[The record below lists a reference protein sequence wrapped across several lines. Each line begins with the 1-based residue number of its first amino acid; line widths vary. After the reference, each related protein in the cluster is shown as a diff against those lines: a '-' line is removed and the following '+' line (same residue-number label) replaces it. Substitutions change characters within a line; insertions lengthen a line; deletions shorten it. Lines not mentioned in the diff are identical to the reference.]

1 MHKEGNMLE
10 NATLWER
17 IRLWLSDF
25 DFMEKPLAFIEQMA
39 ERVSDAFGEFFSYVI
54 YMRYI
59 VYLFLLTILFVVAKI
74 LYKWISGLFKAS
86 FSPSSFSYRMKFWER
101 YQLEDEKRSLSDI
114 KEIIQSEEKVAFFRE
129 KVEQCRPMGDLL
141 AQIVSAVEQGM
152 NDADIVKMF
161 PSHYSLM
168 DILPLV
174 ETIRGFRDL
183 AAQKILNKKS
193 KDRRSYEKAL
203 NELSTGRPGKAIGLM
218 KKELINQ
225 QRVLFGLKNRL
236 LQQYARKEASR
247 LSLHLA
253 LLTGVYDTRLAD
265 KAFRRAMELNPKDSK
280 SRILFARFR
289 QRTFGSHDKVME
301 KTFMSLV
308 KGIDKTLQTYMIDY
322 AVQMVRKTEIKKRQ
336 EEVKNRIQDEK
347 ERFNAAVSVERLKV
361 QESLRLAR
369 LKSIAD
375 EVHIR

>member
-1 MHKEGNMLE
+1 MLE

-25 DFMEKPLAFIEQMA
+25 SFMEKPLAWIEQTA
-39 ERVSDAFGEFFSYVI
+39 GQVSDAFREFFGYVI
-54 YMRYI
+54 YLRYI
-59 VYLFLLTILFVVAKI
+59 VYLFLLTLLFIAGRI
-74 LYKWISGLFKAS
+74 LYKWVTGLFKAS
-86 FSPSSFSYRMKFWER
+86 FTPSSFSYRMKFWER

-114 KEIIQSEEKVAFFRE
+114 KEIIQSEEKHNLFAGRSS
-129 KVEQCRPMGDLL
+129 QSQPMGDVLV
-141 AQIVSAVEQGM
+141 QISSAIEQGM
-152 NDADIVKMF
+152 TDADIVKMF
-161 PSHYSLM
+161 PSNYSLM

-183 AAQKILNKKS
+183 AAQKILNTKS
-193 KDRRSYEKAL
+193 KERRSYQKAL
-203 NELSTGRPGKAIGLM
+203 DELSVGRPVRAVDLM
-218 KKELINQ
+218 KKELMNR

-280 SRILFARFR
+280 ARILFARFR
-289 QRTFGSHDKVME
+289 QRTVGSHDKVME
-301 KTFMSLV
+301 KTFLSLI
-308 KGIDKTLQTYMIDY
+308 KGVDRTLQTYMIDY
-322 AVQMVRKTEIKKRQ
+322 AVQMIRKTEIKKRQ
-336 EEVKNRIQDEK
+336 EEVKSRIQDEK
-347 ERFNAAVSVERLKV
+347 ERFNMAIHVERVKV
-361 QESLRLAR
+361 QQALHLAR

>member
-1 MHKEGNMLE
+1 MLE

-17 IRLWLSDF
+17 IRLWLSDYS
-25 DFMEKPLAFIEQMA
+25 FMEKPLAWIEQTA
-39 ERVSDAFGEFFSYVI
+39 ERVSDAFWEVFSYVI
-54 YMRYI
+54 YARYI
-59 VYLFLLTILFVVAKI
+59 VYLFLLTILFVLAKI

-86 FSPSSFSYRMKFWER
+86 FSSSSFPYRMKFWER

-114 KEIIQSEEKVAFFRE
+114 KEIIQIEEENTLFSGKHARYQPV
-129 KVEQCRPMGDLL
+129 GDMLM
-141 AQIVSAVEQGM
+141 QIVSAVEQGM

-161 PSHYSLM
+161 PSNYSLM

-183 AAQKILNKKS
+183 AAQKILNTKS
-193 KDRRSYEKAL
+193 KERRSYEKAL
-203 NELSTGRPGKAIGLM
+203 EELSKGQPGRAIGLM
-218 KKELINQ
+218 KKELMSR

-301 KTFMSLV
+301 KAFLSLI

-322 AVQMVRKTEIKKRQ
+322 AVQMIRKTEIKKRQ
-336 EEVKNRIQDEK
+336 EEVKSRIQDEK

-361 QESLRLAR
+361 QEALRLAR

-375 EVHIR
+375 EVHVR

>member
-1 MHKEGNMLE
+1 MLE

-25 DFMEKPLAFIEQMA
+25 SFMEKPLAWIEQTA
-39 ERVSDAFGEFFSYVI
+39 ERVSDAFWEVFNYVI
-54 YMRYI
+54 YLRYI
-59 VYLFLLTILFVVAKI
+59 VYLFLLTILFVLAKI

-114 KEIIQSEEKVAFFRE
+114 KEIIQSEENIFPTERYIRY
-129 KVEQCRPMGDLL
+129 QPTGDMLV
-141 AQIVSAVEQGM
+141 QIVSAVDQGM

-161 PSHYSLM
+161 PSNYSLM

-183 AAQKILNKKS
+183 AAQKILNTKS
-193 KDRRSYEKAL
+193 KERRSYEKAL
-203 NELSTGRPGKAIGLM
+203 AELSNGRPARAISLM
-218 KKELINQ
+218 KKELMNR

-247 LSLHLA
+247 LSLQLA
-253 LLTGVYDTRLAD
+253 LLTGIYDAKLAD

-301 KTFMSLV
+301 KAFLSLI

-322 AVQMVRKTEIKKRQ
+322 AIQMIRKTEIKKRQ
-336 EEVKNRIQDEK
+336 EEVRSRIQDEK
-347 ERFNAAVSVERLKV
+347 ERFNTAFNVERLKV
-361 QESLRLAR
+361 QEALRLAR